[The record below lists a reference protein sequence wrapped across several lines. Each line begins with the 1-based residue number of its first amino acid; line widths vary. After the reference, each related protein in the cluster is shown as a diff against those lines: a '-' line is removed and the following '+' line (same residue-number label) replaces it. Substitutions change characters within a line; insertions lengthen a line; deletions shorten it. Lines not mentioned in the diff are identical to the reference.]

1 MAVLYQCTLTC
12 CRVVFQTSAS
22 VKLGHKNIPDRPLA
36 LSPFFNGMWKWLF
49 FEFEGSFESCFGEWG
64 MGTRVRHSRQIMI
77 LFLPVLVYEE
87 KRKGGKVLFWLS
99 GIWTFPLKSV
109 WTECFFLSN
118 RNCTH
123 LNNIRQR
130 VSFNST
136 WHGIA
141 VFFCSRD
148 WEHNLERFL
157 HNRLI
162 NLSFLLCCDRS
173 VNWDLFIYSLLS
185 CITHYRTVQ
194 CVCVFVLQADSI
206 YGRKTILFCIFLK
219 REKMTGKGREKK
231 TKLN

>member
-1 MAVLYQCTLTC
+1 MTLFRIWGFVWKLFWRMGDGDKGAPFSANNDFVFASFSLRGKKKRGKGAVLVIWNLN
-12 CRVVFQTSAS
+12 FS
-22 VKLGHKNIPDRPLA
+22 VKKCL
-36 LSPFFNGMWKWLF
+36 NGM
-49 FEFEGSFESCFGEWG
+49 
-64 MGTRVRHSRQIMI
+64 
-77 LFLPVLVYEE
+77 
-87 KRKGGKVLFWLS
+87 
-99 GIWTFPLKSV
+99 
-109 WTECFFLSN
+109 FFLSN

-194 CVCVFVLQADSI
+194 CVCVFVLKADSI